1 MNRHLQAPSRTLLAS
16 LSVCLI
22 CTLGLHVQR
31 LGADTMTFLPDDAE
45 AAEARFQLVWHAQQE
60 LDIAYFTIRGDAI
73 SCSFLNLLVDA
84 ARRGVRIR
92 LVVDGMCSKIP
103 PNMQVAL
110 LSSGAQIREY
120 HRPQVPCIRSLTR
133 RLHDKFL
140 LRDRT
145 EMIIGSRNIADA
157 DFGLEDV
164 ERENSLNLD
173 VHLRGGV
180 VAQACRY
187 FDDLW
192 ESSELKEVD
201 LKLARKRARWE
212 RPNRSKQTIVGQLG
226 LNRCPSGGV
235 ACDAISEESLVV
247 AEPAPLPDSCWYP
260 PEKVSLEVDDDALR
274 FLYDPS
280 GRKNRCCDTRENIY
294 RILQSAQDSIVLE
307 SPYFL
312 PSGELGRILK
322 DALARNVRVLILTNS
337 LRTTD
342 LPLVYSGYR
351 NVIAGYQKLGAE
363 VWEYAGPRTLHA
375 KSLVVDGR
383 VACVTSFNF
392 DPRSAYLD
400 TQLGVVACDPW
411 VAAHLLAILEG
422 HFARAMPIDGDQG
435 PFSSGRRPPGIR
447 AVEPDR
453 YAAGEALQGRSTPD
467 GRKRIGPAHL
477 CLMRLLA
484 PVVWRQL

>member
-1 MNRHLQAPSRTLLAS
+1 MNRHLQAPSRTFLAS

-22 CTLGLHVQR
+22 CTLGPHVRR
-31 LGADTMTFLPDDAE
+31 LGADTMTFLPGDAE
-45 AAEARFQLVWHAQQE
+45 AAEVRFQLVWHAQQE
-60 LDIAYFTIRGDAI
+60 LDIAYFTIRSDAI

-84 ARRGVRIR
+84 ARRGVRVR
-92 LVVDGMCSKIP
+92 LVVDAMFSKIP

-120 HRPQVPCIRSLTR
+120 HRPQVPCVRSLTR
-133 RLHDKFL
+133 RMHDKFL

-164 ERENSLNLD
+164 ESENSLNLD
-173 VHLRGGV
+173 VHLRGCV
-180 VAQACRY
+180 VAQACDY
-187 FDDLW
+187 FDHLW
-192 ESSELKEVD
+192 ESGELKEVD
-201 LKLARKRARWE
+201 PKLARKRARWE
-212 RPNRSKQTIVGQLG
+212 RPNRAKQTIFGQLG
-226 LNRCPSGGV
+226 LIGCPSDEA
-235 ACDAISEESLVV
+235 ACHAISEESPVV
-247 AEPAPLPDSCWYP
+247 AQPAPLPDSCWYP

-294 RILQSAQDSIVLE
+294 RILQSARDSIVLE

-312 PSGELGRILK
+312 PSGELGRILR
-322 DALARNVRVLILTNS
+322 DALERDVRVLILTNS
-337 LRTTD
+337 LHTTD

-351 NVIAGYQKLGAE
+351 NVIGRYQKLGAE

-383 VACVTSFNF
+383 IACVTSFNF

-400 TQLGVVACDPW
+400 TQLGVVACDPR
-411 VAAHLLAILEG
+411 AAGHLLAILEG
-422 HFARAMPIDGDQG
+422 HFARALPIDGAQG
-435 PFSSGRRPPGIR
+435 PFCSGRRPPGIR
-447 AVEPDR
+447 
-453 YAAGEALQGRSTPD
+453 SMPD

-484 PVVWRQL
+484 PVVLRQL